1 MVYRTFLERGIAKVS
16 IRTQVTTTEVV
27 TETSTVELDS
37 TNIANLLADFAN
49 AKLAIKELEKAKS
62 ELDNAIRELI
72 GSAKTGTVNGLP
84 VVELAP
90 RSRTSVDSTLLKEVY
105 PEAYETCSKV
115 STYDIIVAK

>member
-16 IRTQVTTTEVV
+16 IRTQVTTTQVV
-27 TETSTVELDS
+27 TETSTVELDN

-62 ELDNAIRELI
+62 ELDSAIRDLI
-72 GSAKTGTVNGLP
+72 GSAKVGTVAGLP

-90 RSRTSVDSTLLKEVY
+90 RSRTNVDSTLLKEVY
-105 PEAYETCSKV
+105 PEAFETCSKV

>member
-16 IRTQVTTTEVV
+16 IRTQVTTTQVV
-27 TETSTVELDS
+27 TETSTVELDT
-37 TNIANLLADFAN
+37 TNIATLLADFAN

-62 ELDNAIRELI
+62 ELDSAIRDLI
-72 GSAKTGTVNGLP
+72 GSAKVGTVAGLP

-90 RSRTSVDSTLLKEVY
+90 RSRTSVDATLLKEVY

>member
-1 MVYRTFLERGIAKVS
+1 MVYRIILERGITTVS
-16 IRTQVTTTEVV
+16 ISTQVTTTKVV
-27 TETSTVELDS
+27 TETSTVELDD

-72 GSAKTGTVNGLP
+72 GSAKTGTVKGLP

-90 RSRTSVDSTLLKEVY
+90 RSRTSVDATLLKEVY

>member
-1 MVYRTFLERGIAKVS
+1 MVYRTFLERGTAVS
-16 IRTQVTTTEVV
+16 IRTQVTTTQVV
-27 TETSTVELDS
+27 TETSTVELDT
-37 TNIANLLADFAN
+37 TNIATLLADFAN

-62 ELDNAIRELI
+62 ELDSAIRDLI
-72 GSAKTGTVNGLP
+72 GSAKVGTIAGLP

-90 RSRTSVDSTLLKEVY
+90 RSRTNVDSTLLKEVY

>member
-1 MVYRTFLERGIAKVS
+1 VS
-16 IRTQVTTTEVV
+16 VSTQVTTTQVV
-27 TETSTVELDS
+27 TETSTVELDN

-62 ELDNAIRELI
+62 ELDSAIRDLI
-72 GSAKTGTVNGLP
+72 GSAKVGTVAGLP

>member
-1 MVYRTFLERGIAKVS
+1 MVYRTFLERGTAVS
-16 IRTQVTTTEVV
+16 IRTQVTTTQVV
-27 TETSTVELDS
+27 TETSTVELDD

-62 ELDNAIRELI
+62 EIDNAIRELI
-72 GSAKTGTVNGLP
+72 GSAKTGTVKGLP

-90 RSRTSVDSTLLKEVY
+90 RSRTSVDATLLKLTN

>member
-16 IRTQVTTTEVV
+16 IRTQVTTTQVV
-27 TETSTVELDS
+27 TETSTVELDN

-62 ELDNAIRELI
+62 ELDSAIRDLI
-72 GSAKTGTVNGLP
+72 GSAKVGTVAGLP

-90 RSRTSVDSTLLKEVY
+90 RSRTNVDSTLLKEVY

>member
-1 MVYRTFLERGIAKVS
+1 VS
-16 IRTQVTTTEVV
+16 IRTQVTTTQVV
-27 TETSTVELDS
+27 TETSTVELDD

-62 ELDNAIRELI
+62 EIDNAIRELI
-72 GSAKTGTVNGLP
+72 GSAKTGTVKGLP

-90 RSRTSVDSTLLKEVY
+90 RSRTSVDATLLKLTN

>member
-1 MVYRTFLERGIAKVS
+1 MS
-16 IRTQVTTTEVV
+16 IRTQVTTTQVV

-37 TNIANLLADFAN
+37 TNIENLLAEFAN

-62 ELDNAIRELI
+62 ELDDAIRELI
-72 GSAKTGTVNGLP
+72 GSAKTGTVKGLP

-90 RSRTSVDSTLLKEVY
+90 RSRTSVDSALLKVTH

>member
-1 MVYRTFLERGIAKVS
+1 MVYRTFLERGTAVS
-16 IRTQVTTTEVV
+16 IRTQVTTTQVV

-72 GSAKTGTVNGLP
+72 GSAKTGTVKGLP

-90 RSRTSVDSTLLKEVY
+90 RSRTTIDSEKLKLSN
-105 PEAYETCSKV
+105 PEAYEQCAKV

>member
-1 MVYRTFLERGIAKVS
+1 MVYRTFLERGIATVS

-27 TETSTVELDS
+27 TETSTVELDN

-62 ELDNAIRELI
+62 EIDNAIRELI
-72 GSAKTGTVNGLP
+72 GSAKTGTVKGLP

-90 RSRTSVDSTLLKEVY
+90 RSRTSVDATLLKLTN